1 MIDCIER
8 MMAANSAAPTGAA
21 AAAGALGADV
31 RSRKHAAMSATS
43 ASPLSRLV
51 MACDRPLVR
60 CPRHRM
66 AVNTTTV
73 AAATQLDSGFI
84 AGASSPTEVP
94 MTIDTAAVLAHVE
107 SQSLHPITNPGNDP
121 NACRANTYWPP
132 DLGNIAPSSARLS
145 APSSA

>member
-21 AAAGALGADV
+21 AAAGALGAVV
-31 RSRKHAAMSATS
+31 RSRKHATMGATS

-73 AAATQLDSGFI
+73 AAARELDERGH
-84 AGASSPTEVP
+84 AVGALE
-94 MTIDTAAVLAHVE
+94 AREHAQRL
-107 SQSLHPITNPGNDP
+107 L
-121 NACRANTYWPP
+121 P
-132 DLGNIAPSSARLS
+132 DGLVVGLVARDGGERRS
-145 APSSA
+145 